1 MAYNQEKEVALS
13 MSSED
18 QNPAPIIVRHARD
31 STEERLAA
39 RALMQE
45 TFDYHAVVAQGE
57 PTLIFAPNAERNY
70 MEECLSTLI
79 YGDEGYEPAR
89 SFLAWQGET
98 AVGFALVRILK
109 DYYYSVPYF
118 GYIEQVI
125 VTEKARSHGVGP
137 LLLEACYGWL
147 KSRNITT
154 ATLKV
159 YGPNSEAVR
168 FYEREGF
175 SLLRHELVKHL

>member
-1 MAYNQEKEVALS
+1 
-13 MSSED
+13 MSSENQD
-18 QNPAPIIVRHARD
+18 PTPIIVRHARD
-31 STEERLAA
+31 TTEERQAA
-39 RALMQE
+39 RTLIQE

-57 PTLIFAPNAERNY
+57 PTLIFAPKTEQSY

-89 SFLAWQGET
+89 AFLAWQGEA

-109 DYYYSVPYF
+109 DYYYSIPYF

-125 VTEKARSHGVGP
+125 VTEKARSQGVGP
-137 LLLEACYGWL
+137 LLLEACYQWL

-159 YGPNSEAVR
+159 YGSNSEALS

-175 SLLRHELVKHL
+175 SRLRYELVKHL